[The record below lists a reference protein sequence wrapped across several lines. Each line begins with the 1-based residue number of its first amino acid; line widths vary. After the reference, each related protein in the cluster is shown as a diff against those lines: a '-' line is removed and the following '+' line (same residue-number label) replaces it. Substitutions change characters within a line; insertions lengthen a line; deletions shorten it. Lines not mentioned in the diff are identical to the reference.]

1 MSGPVPEGWFI
12 VRAFP
17 TDQTLPPV
25 EERFS
30 RFGAA
35 LDRALEMA
43 SATNIRSVM
52 LSDLNGV
59 AYATF
64 NMLWTVPRE
73 MR

>member
-1 MSGPVPEGWFI
+1 MNPEGWFI
-12 VRAFP
+12 VRANP
-17 TDQTLPPV
+17 VDQTMPPT

-30 RFGAA
+30 RFGEAF
-35 LDRALEMA
+35 DRAVEMG
-43 SATNIRSVM
+43 SALQFRSVM
-52 LSDLNGV
+52 LSDMNGI